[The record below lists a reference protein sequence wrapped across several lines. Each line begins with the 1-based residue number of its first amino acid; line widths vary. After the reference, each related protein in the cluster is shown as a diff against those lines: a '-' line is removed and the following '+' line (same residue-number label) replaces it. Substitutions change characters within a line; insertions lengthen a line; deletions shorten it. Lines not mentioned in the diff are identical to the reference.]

1 MVTHVHID
9 HVGRIPY
16 LLAAGFEGPI
26 LCSEPSAR
34 LLPAMLEDALK
45 IGYTRDYELIE
56 RVLGL
61 IRRRTRARDQTA
73 HRPSPPIHFI
83 QILI

>member
-1 MVTHVHID
+1 MCT
-9 HVGRIPY
+9 
-16 LLAAGFEGPI
+16 LTMWAAFPTCWRPASRGPI

-83 QILI
+83 PILI